1 MIKVEEIIREILEAK
16 REIYNI
22 SFVGCGGSLV
32 GFYPAYYYVTKEAK
46 KIAAYYISSNEFVHD
61 MPKAWE

>member
-32 GFYPAYYYVTKEAK
+32 GFYPAYYYVPKEAK
-46 KIAAYYISSNEFVHD
+46 KIAAY
-61 MPKAWE
+61 